1 MNIKRA
7 VITGATG
14 AIGMALL
21 AELIQNGIE
30 VLVLCREGGR
40 AARIPKHPL
49 ITLKYCELSDLS
61 VLENDTGKSFDVFY
75 HLAWAGTT
83 GAARND
89 TLLQNENVR
98 YAIDAVAAA
107 ERFGC
112 RTFVGIGS
120 QAEYGRFEGQLTPST
135 PTFPENGYGIAKL
148 AAGAMTRIEAERR
161 GMGHV
166 WVRVLSVYGPHDG
179 ENSLITSTIRKLLA
193 GERPKFTAG
202 EQLWDFLY
210 SKDAARALYLL
221 GERGKN
227 GAVYVLGS
235 GEARPLKEYVLA
247 LCGEVAPETP
257 ITLGEIPYAP
267 LQVMH
272 LCADIS
278 AITADTGW
286 TPTTDFAEGIKETI
300 SWARNGKD

>member
-21 AELIQNGIE
+21 DEFIQNGVE

-40 AARIPKHPL
+40 AARVPKHPL

-61 VLENDTGKSFDVFY
+61 ALENDTGKSFDVFY

-107 ERFGC
+107 ERLGC
-112 RTFVGIGS
+112 HTFVGIGS
-120 QAEYGRFEGQLTPST
+120 QAEYGRFEGRLTPST

-148 AAGAMTRIEAERR
+148 AAGRLTRREAERR
-161 GMGHV
+161 GLRHI

-193 GERPKFTAG
+193 GVRPQFTAG

-210 SKDAARALYLL
+210 SKDAAKALCLL
-221 GERGKN
+221 GERGKS
-227 GAVYVLGS
+227 GSVYVLGS
-235 GEARPLKEYVLA
+235 GKAQPLKEYVLT
-247 LCGEVAPETP
+247 LCRELAPEVPVTF
-257 ITLGEIPYAP
+257 GEIPYAP

-272 LCADIS
+272 LCADIG

-286 TPTTDFAEGIKETI
+286 LPTTDFTEGIRETVL
-300 SWARNGKD
+300 WARDKKS

>member
-21 AELIQNGIE
+21 GELIKNGVE
-30 VLVLCREGGR
+30 VLVLGREGGR
-40 AARIPKHPL
+40 TSRIPSHPL
-49 ITLKYCELSDLS
+49 ITLKYCELSELS
-61 VLENDTGKSFDVFY
+61 RLENDTGKSFDVFY

-83 GAARND
+83 GASRND

-98 YAIDAVAAA
+98 YAIDAVSAAK
-107 ERFGC
+107 RLGC
-112 RTFVGIGS
+112 HTFVGIGS

-135 PTFPENGYGIAKL
+135 PTFPENGYGVAKL
-148 AAGAMTRIEAERR
+148 AAGALTRIEAEKL
-161 GMGHV
+161 GMRHV
-166 WVRVLSVYGPHDG
+166 WVRVLSVYGPYDG

-193 GERPKFTAG
+193 GERPQFTAG

-210 SKDAARALYLL
+210 SKDAARALARL
-221 GERGKN
+221 GECGKN
-227 GAVYVLGS
+227 GSVYVLGS
-235 GEARPLKEYVLA
+235 GEARPLKEYVLT
-247 LCGEVAPETP
+247 LCNEVAPEAP
-257 ITLGEIPYAP
+257 VVLGEIPYAP

-272 LCADIS
+272 LCADIR

-286 TPTTDFAEGIKETI
+286 LPTTDFTSGIKETI
-300 SWARNGKD
+300 RWARGEEN